1 MEPGACDEFARSQ
14 APQSAAPAAAGRNW
28 GLHLARVSFVVRA
41 FGSAFTLDLRLNHHL
56 LSSHYVERHL
66 GAGGN
71 GTHSTGAGEH
81 CYYQGRVRGQ
91 PRSFAALSS
100 CQGLHGVFSDGRATY
115 LIEPQAGAEHGQG
128 LRPHVVQR
136 VPSCARPGCLFPAL
150 NQHLAGGLPK
160 LRRRRQVRRA
170 QHTVHSETKYIEL
183 AVVNDHQLFLQFR
196 KSVVLTSNF
205 AKSVVNLADMIYKEQ
220 LNTRIV
226 LVAMETWASED
237 RIRMGE
243 DSLETLNEFVKYRRE
258 GPAEQSDTV
267 HLFSGRTFQSSR
279 SGTAFVGG
287 ICSPARA
294 GGVNEYGNVAAMAVT
309 LAQTLGQNVGMMWN
323 KHRAA
328 AGGFVPST
336 VPSSLQIYKEQLNTR
351 IVLVAMETW
360 ASEDR
365 IRMGED
371 SLETLNEFFV
381 PGGGFVPSTV
391 PSSLQIYKEQLN
403 TRIVLVAME
412 TWASEDRIRMGE
424 DSLETLN
431 EFVKYRREGPAEQ
444 SDTVHLFSG
453 RTFQSS
459 RSGTAFVGGICS
471 PARAGGVNEYGNVA
485 AMAVTL
491 AQTLGQNVG
500 MMWNKHRTAA
510 GDCRCPDSW
519 LGCIMEDTGYY
530 LPRKFSRC
538 SIDEYNQF
546 LQDGGGSCLFNKPLK
561 LLDPPEC
568 GNGFVEAGEEC
579 DCGSLAECA
588 KSGGN
593 CCKKCTLTHDAMCSD
608 GLCCKGC
615 KYEPRGVSCREAV
628 NECDIPESCTG
639 DSSQCPPNLHKL
651 DGYFC
656 ENEQGR
662 CYGGRCKTRDRQC
675 NALWGRG
682 SAERFCYEKLNVE
695 GTERGNCGREGLGW
709 LQCNKQDV
717 LCGFLLCANI
727 SGAPR
732 LGELSG
738 EIAATTFFHQNRYV
752 DCRGGHVQLVD
763 GSDLSY
769 VEDGTPCGPG
779 MLCLD
784 RKCLPATAFNF
795 SSCPGSWDGKIC
807 FDHGVCSNE
816 GKCIC
821 RAEWT
826 GKDCS
831 VYDPIPEPKPTGE
844 TERYKGPSGTNII
857 IGSIAGAVLV
867 AAIVLGGT
875 GWGFKNIRRGRYDP
889 AQQGV

>member
-1 MEPGACDEFARSQ
+1 LFL
-14 APQSAAPAAAGRNW
+14 PAAA
-28 GLHLARVSFVVRA
+28 A
-41 FGSAFTLDLRLNHHL
+41 FHPPPAPRSHL
-56 LSSHYVERHL
+56 LASHYVERHL
-66 GAGGN
+66 SAGSN
-71 GTHSTGAGEH
+71 GSHSMGAGEH
-81 CYYQGRVRGQ
+81 CYYQGRIRGQ
-91 PRSFAALSS
+91 PRSFVALSS
-100 CQGLHGVFSDGRATY
+100 CQGLRGVFSDGRATY

-128 LRPHVVQR
+128 LRPHVIQR
-136 VPSCARPGCLFPAL
+136 VPSCARPGEPSRG
-150 NQHLAGGLPK
+150 AGAHPRGPVAVAPVAPCP
-160 LRRRRQVRRA
+160 VRRA

-183 AVVNDHQLFLQFR
+183 AVVNDHQLHLAGLSWGGGFVPSAIPSPLQ
-196 KSVVLTSNF
+196 
-205 AKSVVNLADMIYKEQ
+205 IYKEQ

-258 GPAEQSDTV
+258 GLAEQSDTV

-309 LAQTLGQNVGMMWN
+309 LAQTLGQN
-323 KHRAA
+323 
-328 AGGFVPST
+328 
-336 VPSSLQIYKEQLNTR
+336 L
-351 IVLVAMETW
+351 
-360 ASEDR
+360 
-365 IRMGED
+365 
-371 SLETLNEFFV
+371 
-381 PGGGFVPSTV
+381 
-391 PSSLQIYKEQLN
+391 
-403 TRIVLVAME
+403 
-412 TWASEDRIRMGE
+412 
-424 DSLETLN
+424 
-431 EFVKYRREGPAEQ
+431 
-444 SDTVHLFSG
+444 
-453 RTFQSS
+453 
-459 RSGTAFVGGICS
+459 
-471 PARAGGVNEYGNVA
+471 
-485 AMAVTL
+485 
-491 AQTLGQNVG
+491 G

-784 RKCLPATAFNF
+784 HKCLPATAFNF

-807 FDHGVCSNE
+807 FDHGVRDTEEGKGDPGRCHSSGGGDTVPAQVCSNE

-821 RAEWT
+821 RTEWT

-875 GWGFKNIRRGRYDP
+875 GWGFK
-889 AQQGV
+889 

>member
-1 MEPGACDEFARSQ
+1 LFLPT
-14 APQSAAPAAAGRNW
+14 AAAS
-28 GLHLARVSFVVRA
+28 HPPPA
-41 FGSAFTLDLRLNHHL
+41 LRSHL
-56 LSSHYVERHL
+56 LASHYVERHIS
-66 GAGGN
+66 AGSN
-71 GTHSTGAGEH
+71 GSHSMGAGEH
-81 CYYQGRVRGQ
+81 CYYQGRIRGQ
-91 PRSFAALSS
+91 PRSFVALSS
-100 CQGLHGVFSDGRATY
+100 CQGLRGVFSDGQATY
-115 LIEPQAGAEHGQG
+115 LIEPRVGAEHGQG
-128 LRPHVVQR
+128 LQPHIIQR
-136 VPSCARPGCLFPAL
+136 VPSCTRPGEP
-150 NQHLAGGLPK
+150 
-160 LRRRRQVRRA
+160 LRGASASGSAVGSRRQVRRA

-183 AVVNDHQLFLQFR
+183 AVVNDHQLFLQLR

-258 GPAEQSDTV
+258 GLAEQSDTV

-323 KHRAA
+323 KHRA
-328 AGGFVPST
+328 
-336 VPSSLQIYKEQLNTR
+336 
-351 IVLVAMETW
+351 
-360 ASEDR
+360 
-365 IRMGED
+365 
-371 SLETLNEFFV
+371 
-381 PGGGFVPSTV
+381 
-391 PSSLQIYKEQLN
+391 
-403 TRIVLVAME
+403 
-412 TWASEDRIRMGE
+412 
-424 DSLETLN
+424 
-431 EFVKYRREGPAEQ
+431 
-444 SDTVHLFSG
+444 
-453 RTFQSS
+453 
-459 RSGTAFVGGICS
+459 
-471 PARAGGVNEYGNVA
+471 
-485 AMAVTL
+485 
-491 AQTLGQNVG
+491 
-500 MMWNKHRTAA
+500 AA

-875 GWGFKNIRRGRYDP
+875 GWGFK
-889 AQQGV
+889 

>member
-1 MEPGACDEFARSQ
+1 
-14 APQSAAPAAAGRNW
+14 
-28 GLHLARVSFVVRA
+28 
-41 FGSAFTLDLRLNHHL
+41 HL
-56 LSSHYVERHL
+56 LASHYQERHL
-66 GAGGN
+66 GVGDN

-81 CYYQGRVRGQ
+81 CYYQGHLRGL

-100 CQGLHGVFSDGRATY
+100 CQGLRGVFSDGRATY
-115 LIEPQAGAEHGQG
+115 LIEPQEGVEDGQD
-128 LRPHVVQR
+128 LQPHIIQR
-136 VPSCARPGCLFPAL
+136 IPSCAQPGCLSPVL
-150 NQHLAGGLPK
+150 SQHLTDGSPK
-160 LRRRRQVRRA
+160 LRQRRQLRRS

-183 AVVNDHQLFLQFR
+183 AVVNDHQLFLQLR

-243 DSLETLNEFVKYRRE
+243 DSLETLTEFMKYRRE
-258 GPAEQSDTV
+258 GLAEQSDTV

-287 ICSPARA
+287 ICSAARA
-294 GGVNEYGNVAAMAVT
+294 GGVNE
-309 LAQTLGQNVGMMWN
+309 
-323 KHRAA
+323 
-328 AGGFVPST
+328 
-336 VPSSLQIYKEQLNTR
+336 
-351 IVLVAMETW
+351 
-360 ASEDR
+360 
-365 IRMGED
+365 
-371 SLETLNEFFV
+371 
-381 PGGGFVPSTV
+381 
-391 PSSLQIYKEQLN
+391 
-403 TRIVLVAME
+403 
-412 TWASEDRIRMGE
+412 
-424 DSLETLN
+424 
-431 EFVKYRREGPAEQ
+431 
-444 SDTVHLFSG
+444 
-453 RTFQSS
+453 
-459 RSGTAFVGGICS
+459 
-471 PARAGGVNEYGNVA
+471 
-485 AMAVTL
+485 
-491 AQTLGQNVG
+491 TLGQNVG

-579 DCGSLAECA
+579 AVSPQECA
-588 KSGGN
+588 RSGGN

-628 NECDIPESCTG
+628 NECDIPETCTG

-656 ENEQGR
+656 ENEQVSPAW
-662 CYGGRCKTRDRQC
+662 CGGTCPAGWQHIP
-675 NALWGRG
+675 
-682 SAERFCYEKLNVE
+682 RFCYEKLNVE
-695 GTERGNCGREGLGW
+695 GTERGNCGREGAGW

-732 LGELSG
+732 VGELSG
-738 EIAATTFFHQNRYV
+738 EVATTTFFHQNRYV

-831 VYDPIPEPKPTGE
+831 VYDPIPEPRPTGE

-875 GWGFKNIRRGRYDP
+875 GWGFK
-889 AQQGV
+889 

>member
-1 MEPGACDEFARSQ
+1 
-14 APQSAAPAAAGRNW
+14 
-28 GLHLARVSFVVRA
+28 
-41 FGSAFTLDLRLNHHL
+41 HL
-56 LSSHYVERHL
+56 LASHYVERHL
-66 GAGGN
+66 DAGSN
-71 GTHSTGAGEH
+71 GSHTTGTGEH
-81 CYYQGRVRGQ
+81 CYYQGRLRGW
-91 PRSFAALSS
+91 PHSFAALSS

-115 LIEPQAGAEHGQG
+115 LIEPRAGAERGQVSGAVHRPPARASPSASWG
-128 LRPHVVQR
+128 LRRPLGAPDDALPPCV
-136 VPSCARPGCLFPAL
+136 ARS
-150 NQHLAGGLPK
+150 
-160 LRRRRQVRRA
+160 QVRRA

-183 AVVNDHQLFLQFR
+183 TVVNDHQLFLQLR
-196 KSVVLTSNF
+196 RSVVLASNF

-226 LVAMETWASED
+226 LVAMETWAAED
-237 RIRMGE
+237 KIRVEE
-243 DSLETLNEFVKYRRE
+243 DSLETLAQFMKYRRE
-258 GPAEQSDTV
+258 ALPEPSDTV
-267 HLFSGRTFQSSR
+267 QLFSGRTFQSSR
-279 SGTAFVGG
+279 SGSAFVGG
-287 ICSPARA
+287 ICSAARG
-294 GGVNEYGNVAAMAVT
+294 GGVNEYGNMAAMAVT

-323 KHRAA
+323 KHRSS
-328 AGGFVPST
+328 AG
-336 VPSSLQIYKEQLNTR
+336 E
-351 IVLVAMETW
+351 
-360 ASEDR
+360 
-365 IRMGED
+365 
-371 SLETLNEFFV
+371 
-381 PGGGFVPSTV
+381 
-391 PSSLQIYKEQLN
+391 
-403 TRIVLVAME
+403 
-412 TWASEDRIRMGE
+412 
-424 DSLETLN
+424 
-431 EFVKYRREGPAEQ
+431 
-444 SDTVHLFSG
+444 
-453 RTFQSS
+453 
-459 RSGTAFVGGICS
+459 
-471 PARAGGVNEYGNVA
+471 
-485 AMAVTL
+485 
-491 AQTLGQNVG
+491 
-500 MMWNKHRTAA
+500 
-510 GDCRCPDSW
+510 CRCPDAW

-628 NECDIPESCTG
+628 NECDIPETCTG

-656 ENEQGR
+656 ENDQVRGGPLQPVSQCHCGGIAVTFHPRSQGR

-675 NALWGRG
+675 NTLWGRG

-709 LQCNKQDV
+709 MQCNKQDV

-738 EIAATTFFHQNRYV
+738 DIATTTFFHQNRYV

-769 VEDGTPCGPG
+769 VEDGTPCGPS

-784 RKCLPATAFNF
+784 HKCLPVSAFNF

-807 FDHGVCSNE
+807 FGHGVCSNE

-821 RAEWT
+821 QPEWT

-875 GWGFKNIRRGRYDP
+875 GWGFK
-889 AQQGV
+889 

>member
-1 MEPGACDEFARSQ
+1 MGFLPALGARSR
-14 APQSAAPAAAGRNW
+14 PCLTAATLLQGV
-28 GLHLARVSFVVRA
+28 HLAQVSFVVRA
-41 FGSAFTLDLRLNHHL
+41 FGSAFTLDLELNHHL
-56 LSSHYVERHL
+56 LASHYVERHV
-66 GAGGN
+66 
-71 GTHSTGAGEH
+71 GTGKNSSHSTGAGEH
-81 CYYQGRVRGQ
+81 CYYQGRVRGR

-100 CQGLHGVFSDGRATY
+100 CQGLQDTY
-115 LIEPQAGAEHGQG
+115 LIEPQAGAEHEQD
-128 LRPHVVQR
+128 LRPHVIQR
-136 VPSCARPGCLFPAL
+136 TPSCAQPGCLFAAL
-150 NQHLAGGLPK
+150 DHYVSGSLPK

-183 AVVNDHQLFLQFR
+183 AVVNDHQLFLQLR

-237 RIRMGE
+237 RIRMEE
-243 DSLETLNEFVKYRRE
+243 DSLETLNEFMKYRRE
-258 GPAEQSDTV
+258 AMPEQSDTV

-287 ICSPARA
+287 ICSP
-294 GGVNEYGNVAAMAVT
+294 
-309 LAQTLGQNVGMMWN
+309 
-323 KHRAA
+323 
-328 AGGFVPST
+328 
-336 VPSSLQIYKEQLNTR
+336 
-351 IVLVAMETW
+351 
-360 ASEDR
+360 
-365 IRMGED
+365 
-371 SLETLNEFFV
+371 
-381 PGGGFVPSTV
+381 
-391 PSSLQIYKEQLN
+391 
-403 TRIVLVAME
+403 
-412 TWASEDRIRMGE
+412 
-424 DSLETLN
+424 
-431 EFVKYRREGPAEQ
+431 
-444 SDTVHLFSG
+444 G
-453 RTFQSS
+453 R
-459 RSGTAFVGGICS
+459 G
-471 PARAGGVNEYGNVA
+471 GGVNEYGNVA

-500 MMWNKHRTAA
+500 MMWNKHRTSA
-510 GDCRCPDSW
+510 GDCRCPDAW

-561 LLDPPEC
+561 VAGPAPGWVQNGGEQCWGGSGGPMRLMACPSPVTRKSPFGVLGGSPHLWGWECCAQHQPHAPSCSSLSPWQLLDPPEC

-628 NECDIPESCTG
+628 NECDIPETCTG

-675 NALWGRG
+675 NALWGRS

-695 GTERGNCGREGLGW
+695 GTERGNCGREGSGW
-709 LQCNKQDV
+709 MQCNKQDV

-727 SGAPR
+727 SGTPR

-738 EIAATTFFHQNRYV
+738 EIATMTFFHQNRYV

-769 VEDGTPCGPG
+769 VEDGTPCGPS

-784 RKCLPATAFNF
+784 HKCLPVTAFNF

-821 RAEWT
+821 QPEWT

-844 TERYKGPSGTNII
+844 TERYKGQCALCGGSHRVPSFLPTRPRTVPQLGTA
-857 IGSIAGAVLV
+857 GSPGCPVALSLLICVPVLFSLAQVPV
-867 AAIVLGGT
+867 APISLLAPSLGPC
-875 GWGFKNIRRGRYDP
+875 WWLP
-889 AQQGV
+889 LS

>member
-1 MEPGACDEFARSQ
+1 MSPEHPIWDTSAPFGTQCHTWVTPSPHPHPIPPHPHPSLSPAPGGVLSPLWATPTCPLATGPATQAGSLQRRLTRAGWQDGRVISQITHPSRLVGHSSGGEVQKHQLDTRVRNEPGGGG
-14 APQSAAPAAAGRNW
+14 P
-28 GLHLARVSFVVRA
+28 GLHLARVSFVVHA
-41 FGSAFTLDLRLNHHL
+41 FGSAFTLDLQLNHTL
-56 LSSHYVERHL
+56 
-66 GAGGN
+66 
-71 GTHSTGAGEH
+71 HSTGRMGPRAGSVPLSPSPAPQGAGEH
-81 CYYQGRVRGQ
+81 CYYQGRLRGQ

-100 CQGLHGVFSDGRATY
+100 CQGLSGVFSDGRATF
-115 LIEPQAGAEHGQG
+115 LIEPQAGVEHRQG

-136 VPSCARPGCLFPAL
+136 LPNCSQPGEPSCGAGACPQRPVLISDMGS
-150 NQHLAGGLPK
+150 H
-160 LRRRRQVRRA
+160 RQVRRA

-183 AVVNDHQLFLQFR
+183 AVVNDHQLFLQLR

-243 DSLETLNEFVKYRRE
+243 DSLETLTEFVKYRRE
-258 GPAEQSDTV
+258 GPAE
-267 HLFSGRTFQSSR
+267 H
-279 SGTAFVGG
+279 
-287 ICSPARA
+287 
-294 GGVNEYGNVAAMAVT
+294 
-309 LAQTLGQNVGMMWN
+309 
-323 KHRAA
+323 
-328 AGGFVPST
+328 
-336 VPSSLQIYKEQLNTR
+336 
-351 IVLVAMETW
+351 
-360 ASEDR
+360 
-365 IRMGED
+365 
-371 SLETLNEFFV
+371 
-381 PGGGFVPSTV
+381 
-391 PSSLQIYKEQLN
+391 
-403 TRIVLVAME
+403 
-412 TWASEDRIRMGE
+412 
-424 DSLETLN
+424 
-431 EFVKYRREGPAEQ
+431 

-628 NECDIPESCTG
+628 NECDIPETCTG

-682 SAERFCYEKLNVE
+682 KL
-695 GTERGNCGREGLGW
+695 TPPM
-709 LQCNKQDV
+709 
-717 LCGFLLCANI
+717 
-727 SGAPR
+727 S
-732 LGELSG
+732 LS
-738 EIAATTFFHQNRYV
+738 QRR
-752 DCRGGHVQLVD
+752 DRHVQLVD

-807 FDHGVCSNE
+807 YDHGVCSNE

>member
-1 MEPGACDEFARSQ
+1 MRPLRGWLLAALLSL
-14 APQSAAPAAAGRNW
+14 APRAGPAAAAGAPQRRFPRAAWQDGRFVSQITLPSRLV
-28 GLHLARVSFVVRA
+28 GQSSGGEVQEHQLDTRVRTPRAGDPAAAHVARVSFLVRA
-41 FGSAFTLDLRLNHHL
+41 FGSAFALDLELNHHL
-56 LSSHYVERHL
+56 LASRYVERHG
-66 GAGGN
+66 GAGN
-71 GTHSTGAGEH
+71 GSTGAGEH
-81 CYYQGRVRGQ
+81 CYYQGTVRGR

-100 CQGLHGVFSDGRATY
+100 CRGLHGVFSDGRATY
-115 LIEPQAGAEHGQG
+115 LIEPRAGARRGRG
-128 LRPHVVQR
+128 LRPHVIR
-136 VPSCARPGCLFPAL
+136 RAPRRGGGRSEPGCLPGAL
-150 NQHLAGGLPK
+150 DRAGGSPK
-160 LRRRRQVRRA
+160 RRRRRQVRRA
-170 QHTVHSETKYIEL
+170 QHTVHGETKYIEL
-183 AVVNDHQLFLQFR
+183 AVVNDHQLFLQLR

-205 AKSVVNLADMIYKEQ
+205 AKSVVNLADMLYKEQ

-226 LVAMETWASED
+226 LVAMETWAGGD
-237 RIRMGE
+237 KIPVAE
-243 DSLETLNEFVKYRRE
+243 DSLETLAAFMKHRE
-258 GPAEQSDTV
+258 EAAPEPSDAA
-267 HLFSGRTFQSSR
+267 HLFSGRTFRSSR
-279 SGTAFVGG
+279 SGAAFVGG
-287 ICSPARA
+287 ICSAARG

-323 KHRAA
+323 KHR
-328 AGGFVPST
+328 
-336 VPSSLQIYKEQLNTR
+336 SS
-351 IVLVAMETW
+351 
-360 ASEDR
+360 
-365 IRMGED
+365 
-371 SLETLNEFFV
+371 
-381 PGGGFVPSTV
+381 
-391 PSSLQIYKEQLN
+391 
-403 TRIVLVAME
+403 
-412 TWASEDRIRMGE
+412 
-424 DSLETLN
+424 
-431 EFVKYRREGPAEQ
+431 
-444 SDTVHLFSG
+444 
-453 RTFQSS
+453 
-459 RSGTAFVGGICS
+459 
-471 PARAGGVNEYGNVA
+471 
-485 AMAVTL
+485 
-491 AQTLGQNVG
+491 
-500 MMWNKHRTAA
+500 A

-538 SIDEYNQF
+538 SVDEYNQF

-588 KSGGN
+588 RSGGS

-628 NECDIPESCTG
+628 NECDIPETCTG

-675 NALWGRG
+675 DALWGRG

-695 GTERGNCGREGLGW
+695 GTERGNCGREGAGW

-717 LCGFLLCANI
+717 LCGFLLCSNI
-727 SGAPR
+727 TGPPR

-784 RKCLPATAFNF
+784 HKCLPATAFNF
-795 SSCPGSWDGKIC
+795 SSCPGTWDGKVC

-821 RAEWT
+821 QPEWT

-831 VYDPIPEPKPTGE
+831 VYDPAPEPKPTGE